1 MNYKITVSELA
12 AHIINKK
19 LSERNS
25 PNGFIRLG
33 VRGGG
38 CEGFSYQISF
48 EDISPTDKDLTFISE
63 GINIVVDKKSILYLN
78 GTHLDWENKL
88 MYTGF
93 KFINPLE
100 QSRCSCGNSVNINKE
115 S

>member
-1 MNYKITVSELA
+1 MNYKITVSKTA
-12 AHIINKK
+12 ADIINKK
-19 LSERNS
+19 LLEKNY

-38 CEGFSYQISF
+38 CEGFNYQISF
-48 EDISPTDKDLTFISE
+48 EETSTNEKDLIFISE
-63 GINIVVDKKSILYLN
+63 GINILIDKKSILYLN

-93 KFINPLE
+93 KIINPLE
-100 QSRCSCGNSVNINKE
+100 QSKCGCGNSVNINKE
-115 S
+115 I